1 MFRICTYEKPR
12 VPGRPS
18 PRLPT
23 RFPLEAWASG
33 IEATTRMRSA
43 RKIRTRRM
51 NRKGL
56 FLRTGGSAV
65 RDVESLAANSSAQLK
80 ERHSDDQRVSRK
92 SGNKLHDPISAH
104 CKIKTIQP
112 STVNLM
118 SLAAIGSPG
127 DEVFTEE
134 IVERP
139 FHDQDVRNEFAL

>member
-1 MFRICTYEKPR
+1 
-12 VPGRPS
+12 
-18 PRLPT
+18 
-23 RFPLEAWASG
+23 
-33 IEATTRMRSA
+33 
-43 RKIRTRRM
+43 M

-56 FLRTGGSAV
+56 FLRTGGSAA

-112 STVNLM
+112 STDNLM

-127 DEVFTEE
+127 DEVFPEE

-139 FHDQDVRNEFAL
+139 LSIHCGKYILWHLNFCDADISAGTDASL